1 MSLQRRL
8 VAVMALLLVVGLAVA
23 DIVTYAEVRSF
34 LYGQADSTLAQNE
47 ALAFDY
53 FTFAASHHQ
62 QPTRASVSRRIS
74 TEVYVV
80 LLDREGRVVLGRPS
94 GSQLH
99 PDPAPILSRSI
110 PVQQVPDV
118 YRRLHV
124 GRYAGS
130 FRPDPDAVVVGA
142 RGDTDGVYRAV
153 AVTVPQ
159 GTLYSALSLN
169 QTNDT
174 LDSLR
179 KVELVASLAVL
190 LAIVVLA
197 LAMVR
202 RGLRPLRQMAD
213 TAGAIASGDLTQP
226 RARTR
231 EQDRGRPARERAE
244 QDADPD

>member
-47 ALAFDY
+47 ALAFNY
-53 FTFAASHHQ
+53 FTFAAFHHQ

-74 TEVYVV
+74 TEVYVM

-130 FRPDPDAVVVGA
+130 FRPDPDAVIVGA
-142 RGDTDGVYRAV
+142 RGDPDGVYRAV

-179 KVELVASLAVL
+179 KVELLASLAVL

-213 TAGAIASGDLTQP
+213 TAGAIASGDLTRRVPEERTGP
-226 RARTR
+226 RSAGSEARCNKML
-231 EQDRGRPARERAE
+231 
-244 QDADPD
+244 DPD